1 MKLKYL
7 AFVFRLIY
15 LKFKYPSKII
25 FKSLKV
31 GIERGV
37 ILIIKSPK
45 SRLIINKMVYLM
57 RNGNLEV
64 YDDGKIEIG
73 NNVSINKNFS
83 IVSREKIKIG
93 NNVSIGPNCCIYDH
107 DHDFSRKKIL
117 IRNQGYK
124 SKGII
129 IEDNVWIAS
138 NVFIGKGTKIG
149 KGSIIGS
156 GSVVVNDVKENT
168 IVAGIPAKKIKDK
181 F

>member
-7 AFVFRLIY
+7 IFIFRLIY
-15 LKFKYPSKII
+15 FKIRYFSKIS

-31 GIERGV
+31 GIESKV
-37 ILIIKSPK
+37 IFIIKGPNSK
-45 SRLIINKMVYLM
+45 LIFNKMVYLM
-57 RNGNLEV
+57 RNGNIEV

-83 IVSREKIKIG
+83 IISRENIKIG

-107 DHDFSRKKIL
+107 DHDFSKKEVF

-124 SKGII
+124 SKEII
-129 IEDNVWIAS
+129 IEDDVWIAS
-138 NVFIGKGTKIG
+138 NVFIGKGIRIG
-149 KGSIIGS
+149 KGSIIAA

-168 IVAGIPAKKIKDK
+168 IVAGVPAKKIKDR